1 MHHLNTKAVLYE
13 KHQITIAMIMIVMIM
28 KKDVEIVVFL
38 KYLSKF
44 WRTLDMPLIN
54 CEKNLIF
61 IWSEKCVLT
70 DIATQAVVPAQ
81 SGNKCSKRCNI

>member
-1 MHHLNTKAVLYE
+1 
-13 KHQITIAMIMIVMIM
+13 MIVMIM
-28 KKDVEIVVFL
+28 KKDVEIAVFL